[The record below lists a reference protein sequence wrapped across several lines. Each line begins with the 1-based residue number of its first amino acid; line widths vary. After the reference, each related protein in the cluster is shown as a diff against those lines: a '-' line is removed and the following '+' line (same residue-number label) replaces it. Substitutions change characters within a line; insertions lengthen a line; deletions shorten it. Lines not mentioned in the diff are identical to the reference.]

1 MSGGSSST
9 GGTGSTSGGGA
20 QGGRLGTGGSSALGG
35 TTSGGA
41 TSPGASDP
49 VIPPIQGTCPT
60 LETGPATIAGLSGI
74 SLQVGP
80 KKQGGPLL
88 FYWHGTGSSAA
99 EVNTL
104 FPAAA
109 RKEIL
114 DQGGIIVSFQGSL
127 GSGGDCSGTGIFS
140 KDDFKVADLIAACSV
155 RDHGIEKSTP
165 RDAAPAGCRRAAWER
180 CAPATSRPPYRIRA
194 AS

>member
-1 MSGGSSST
+1 
-9 GGTGSTSGGGA
+9 
-20 QGGRLGTGGSSALGG
+20 
-35 TTSGGA
+35 
-41 TSPGASDP
+41 

-60 LETGPATIAGLSGI
+60 LETGTATIAGLSGI